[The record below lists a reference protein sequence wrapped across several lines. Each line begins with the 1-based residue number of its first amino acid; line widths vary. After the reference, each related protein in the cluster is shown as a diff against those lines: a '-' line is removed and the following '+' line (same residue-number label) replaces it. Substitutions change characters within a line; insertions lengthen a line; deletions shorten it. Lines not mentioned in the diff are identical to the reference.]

1 MRQNVV
7 WSLIENLY
15 SIIRRNA
22 CVIVR
27 TWSCAVSVRDI
38 VSKKWDGAIQLNA
51 EAHRMILSTRDLDFE
66 KIHKGIFTHDKA
78 KNKWIKK
85 RLENPTLDYP
95 GIYSS
100 TLYSSGV
107 FNASGYMYTQHYG
120 IRGVCT
126 CSETKHN
133 PNPLRQRKGYSTVS
147 YVGFM
152 AMTMRNTIEFKPMTH
167 WPWVPSATNWATAAP
182 SVLNQ

>member
-100 TLYSSGV
+100 TLYSSGGLQYSMLLATCTSTLSIMV
-107 FNASGYMYTQHYG
+107 LEESVHAVKPNTTQ
-120 IRGVCT
+120 ILLDR
-126 CSETKHN
+126 EK
-133 PNPLRQRKGYSTVS
+133 
-147 YVGFM
+147 
-152 AMTMRNTIEFKPMTH
+152 
-167 WPWVPSATNWATAAP
+167 ATQP
-182 SVLNQ
+182 YHM